1 MTRYKAIRCQDA
13 DYFMDEK
20 KMYSIEYAS
29 IDEYGNVI
37 DYGLDFD
44 SFESEEEAENHI
56 KKYNNPLN

>member
-37 DYGLDFD
+37 DYGLEFD

>member
-37 DYGLDFD
+37 DYGIDFD

>member
-1 MTRYKAIRCQDA
+1 MIRHKAIRCQDA
-13 DYFMDEK
+13 DYFMDNK

-29 IDEYGNVI
+29 IDEYENVI
-37 DYGLDFD
+37 DYGLDYD

>member
-20 KMYSIEYAS
+20 KMYSIEYTS

>member
-13 DYFMDEK
+13 DYFMDEN

>member
-1 MTRYKAIRCQDA
+1 
-13 DYFMDEK
+13 MDEN